1 MSPQVFGTSPF
12 APADFEASS
21 TMCTRCFETQSSPG
35 CTCTHRSK
43 FLTHSLGP
51 KIVLTKTQQQVK
63 KMRILGTTYVVQTA
77 FLHSDAVYV
86 FNRNS
91 FQELRSEFSFE
102 NLTVLLHDPGI
113 LQRCSHFQ
121 QKCA

>member
-1 MSPQVFGTSPF
+1 MHLHPQIQIPNAFPGSKDCFDENATTSK
-12 APADFEASS
+12 ENENSWN
-21 TMCTRCFETQSSPG
+21 
-35 CTCTHRSK
+35 
-43 FLTHSLGP
+43 
-51 KIVLTKTQQQVK
+51 
-63 KMRILGTTYVVQTA
+63 YVVQTA

-86 FNRNS
+86 FNRKS

-102 NLTVLLHDPGI
+102 NLRVLLDDPGI